1 MKISKNMVVTISY
14 VLKDPFGKVLEDS
27 ATLGTLDYLH
37 GHENML
43 QGVEKRLDGQEIG
56 FKKDIVVQP
65 EDGYGSYDDGLI
77 DTMPLDQFD
86 FDTDP
91 EVGQEVVIEVDGD
104 EVAAVIE
111 NVSEDEITLN
121 ANHPL
126 SGIVLHFS
134 VEVLKI
140 RIATG
145 EEISASSPFT
155 GEQH

>member
-1 MKISKNMVVTISY
+1 MKISKNMVVTIAY
-14 VLKDPFGKVLEDS
+14 VLKDPFGKVIEDS
-27 ATLGTLDYLH
+27 SELGTLDYLH

-43 QGVEKRLDGQEIG
+43 PGVEKRLENQEVG
-56 FKKDIVVQP
+56 FKKDIVLQA
-65 EDGYGSYDDGLI
+65 EDGYGKYVDDLI
-77 DTMPLDQFD
+77 DVLPFDQFD
-86 FDTDP
+86 FDVPP
-91 EVGQEVVIEVDGD
+91 EIGQEVIIEIDGD

-111 NVSEDEITLN
+111 DFSDEKITLN

-126 SGIVLHFS
+126 AGVVLHFS
-134 VEVLKI
+134 VEVLSI

>member
-1 MKISKNMVVTISY
+1 MVVTIAY

-27 ATLGTLDYLH
+27 KDLGTLDYLH
-37 GHENML
+37 GHDGML
-43 QGVEKRLDGQEIG
+43 AGVEKRLEGQLVG

-65 EDGYGSYDDGLI
+65 EDGYGKYDDTLI
-77 DTMPLDQFD
+77 DTLPIEQFD
-86 FDTDP
+86 FETSP
-91 EVGQEVVIEVDGD
+91 EVGQEVVIDMDGD

-111 NVSEDEITLN
+111 NISESEITLN

-126 SGIVLHFS
+126 SGVVLHFS
-134 VEVLKI
+134 VEVLAV

-145 EEISASSPFT
+145 EEISAGSPFT